1 MTAEYPE
8 SLSPISRRRAIALL
22 GLLAASAAVPVGSW
36 QALVQ
41 RTGHVDIAA
50 RLAALIS
57 AQNSGRAIG
66 LAYVAAVPEEAGR
79 ELVLRHLTR
88 TLQLTADPSPA
99 DNELRLRVAAAI
111 SGDFATGQTVT
122 LDGWVLSRTEAR
134 LGALIAM
141 M

>member
-8 SLSPISRRRAIALL
+8 SLTPISRRRAIALL

-36 QALVQ
+36 RGLVQ
-41 RTGHVDIAA
+41 PTRHADIAA

-57 AQNSGRAIG
+57 AHNSGRAIG
-66 LAYVAAVPEEAGR
+66 LAYIAKVPEEAGR
-79 ELVLRHLTR
+79 ELVLHHLTR
-88 TLQLTADPSPA
+88 TLQLAANPSPA
-99 DNELRLRVAAAI
+99 ENELRSRLTSAV
-111 SGDFATGQTVT
+111 SQDFATGQTVT